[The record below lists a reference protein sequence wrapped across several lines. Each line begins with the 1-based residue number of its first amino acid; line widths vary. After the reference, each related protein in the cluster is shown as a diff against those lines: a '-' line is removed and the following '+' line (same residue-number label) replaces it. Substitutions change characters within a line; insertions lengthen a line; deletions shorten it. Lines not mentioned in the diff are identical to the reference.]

1 MWKGQKEPF
10 LKSFVKDS
18 RKMQQNKR
26 WGTGMGGYSQE
37 KDILCYFFIIVKCIR
52 HPKELTI
59 TYICC
64 EKGVFLFFFQMRGTT
79 AFCML
84 MGMIQLR
91 GEKLMM
97 QEREDIYKNKV
108 LEKVRKK
115 WDPGASGGV
124 GPR

>member
-1 MWKGQKEPF
+1 
-10 LKSFVKDS
+10 
-18 RKMQQNKR
+18 
-26 WGTGMGGYSQE
+26 
-37 KDILCYFFIIVKCIR
+37 
-52 HPKELTI
+52 
-59 TYICC
+59 
-64 EKGVFLFFFQMRGTT
+64 
-79 AFCML
+79 ML

-97 QEREDIYKNKV
+97 QEREDIYKKKV

>member
-1 MWKGQKEPF
+1 MGDRNGG
-10 LKSFVKDS
+10 SMVK
-18 RKMQQNKR
+18 RK
-26 WGTGMGGYSQE
+26 TF
-37 KDILCYFFIIVKCIR
+37 CVTFFIIVKCLR

-64 EKGVFLFFFQMRGTT
+64 EKGVFLFFFQLRGTT